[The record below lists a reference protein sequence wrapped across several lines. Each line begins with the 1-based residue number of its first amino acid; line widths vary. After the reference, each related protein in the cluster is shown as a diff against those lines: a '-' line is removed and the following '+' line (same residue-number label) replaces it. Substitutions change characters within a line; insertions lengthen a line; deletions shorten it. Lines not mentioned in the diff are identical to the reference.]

1 MGRSHAL
8 SGWCAGLAMAPL
20 VGLTS
25 IAEVVPFAAATA
37 GYALLPDL
45 DHPGA
50 SASRLLGPITGLVSG
65 AVRAFS
71 GLLYAITKGPRD
83 EDSTGRHRHATHT
96 VAAALLLGVLAA
108 AAGASGGKWAVLAV
122 ALTGLVLA
130 ADVLG
135 DWVMTVAIGAAAWPV
150 VDAVLP
156 RAAADALPGTAA
168 AAAVQAGLAG
178 IGSWIG
184 AAVALGMFVHC
195 LGDSLTRSGCPWLWP
210 LPIRGETWYEIRLPR
225 VFRFRTGGWVERLII
240 APLLI
245 AGGILLLPGAL
256 HVLQEFVSTT
266 SVWVAGSQSWRADE
280 ILLEMSP
287 GTLGIVD
294 ES

>member
-8 SGWCAGLAMAPL
+8 SGWCAGLVVAPL

-25 IAEVVPFAAATA
+25 LTEVAPFAAAAA

-65 AVRAFS
+65 VVRLTSAA
-71 GLLYAITKGPRD
+71 LYALTKGPRD
-83 EDSTGRHRHATHT
+83 ENGSGKHRHASHT
-96 VAAALLLGVLAA
+96 VAAALLFGSL
-108 AAGASGGKWAVLAV
+108 AAGAATSGGRWAVFAV
-122 ALTGLVLA
+122 AMFGLVLA

-135 DWVMTVAIGAAAWPV
+135 DWLLAVVAGAGLWTAAGN
-150 VDAVLP
+150 
-156 RAAADALPGTAA
+156 RLPGSSA
-168 AAAVQAGLAG
+168 AAAVQAGLDD

-184 AAVALGMFVHC
+184 VAVALGIFVHC

-225 VFRFRTGGWVERLII
+225 GLRFRTGGPVEQFVV
-240 APLLI
+240 APALVA
-245 AGGILLLPGAL
+245 AGVLLLPGAL
-256 HVLQEFVSTT
+256 PIAQEMFIAIWSSTSEAAT
-266 SVWVAGSQSWRADE
+266 RWH
-280 ILLEMSP
+280 P
-287 GTLGIVD
+287 
-294 ES
+294 

>member
-8 SGWCAGLAMAPL
+8 SGWVAGLAVAPMI
-20 VGLTS
+20 GLTS
-25 IAEVVPFAAATA
+25 VAEVVPFAAATA

-50 SASRLLGPITGLVSG
+50 KASRLLGPITRIISG

-71 GLLYAITKGPRD
+71 GILYNVTKGPRD

-96 VAAALLLGVLAA
+96 VAAAVLLGFLAA
-108 AAGASGGKWAVLAV
+108 MAGERGGKWAVLGVAV
-122 ALTGLVLA
+122 LGLVLA

-135 DWVMTVAIGAAAWPV
+135 DWVVIVAGGAVAWTVSNATLPDPAAE
-150 VDAVLP
+150 
-156 RAAADALPGTAA
+156 ALPGTTAA
-168 AAAVQAGLAG
+168 EALQAGLAD

-184 AAVALGMFVHC
+184 VAVAVGMFVHC

-225 VFRFRTGGWVERLII
+225 PLRFSTGSWVENLMI
-240 APLLI
+240 APALML
-245 AGGILLLPGAL
+245 AGVLLLPGAWPIVQQVFDTIL
-256 HVLQEFVSTT
+256 STT
-266 SVWVAGSQSWRADE
+266 SVWIAGSQ
-280 ILLEMSP
+280 
-287 GTLGIVD
+287 
-294 ES
+294 

>member
-1 MGRSHAL
+1 
-8 SGWCAGLAMAPL
+8 MAPL

-25 IAEVVPFAAATA
+25 VAEAVPFAAATA

-45 DHPGA
+45 DHPCA
-50 SASRLLGPITGLVSG
+50 SASRLLGPITEIVSS

-96 VAAALLLGVLAA
+96 LVAAVLLGILAA
-108 AAGASGGKWAVLAV
+108 SAGASGGRWAVLAV

-135 DWVMTVAIGAAAWPV
+135 DWVLALGIGAAAWPIL
-150 VDAVLP
+150 DAVLP
-156 RAAADALPGTAA
+156 RSAADALPGTTAA
-168 AAAVQAGLAG
+168 DALQVGLTG

-210 LPIRGETWYEIRLPR
+210 LPIRGETWFEVRLPR
-225 VFRFRTGGWVERLII
+225 AFRFRTGGWAERVVI
-240 APLLI
+240 APLLVV
-245 AGGILLLPGAL
+245 GGVLLLPGAVP
-256 HVLQEFVSTT
+256 VLQVFLSTA
-266 SVWVAGSQSWRADE
+266 SVWVAGSRR
-280 ILLEMSP
+280 
-287 GTLGIVD
+287 
-294 ES
+294 

>member
-25 IAEVVPFAAATA
+25 VAQVVPFAAATA

-50 SASRLLGPITGLVSG
+50 SASRVLGPITGIVSG

-71 GLLYAITKGPRD
+71 GLLYSITKGPRD
-83 EDSTGRHRHATHT
+83 EDSTGRHRHASHT
-96 VAAALLLGVLAA
+96 LAAALLLGFLTSRLGAAGGWRAVLGVALFGLILAA
-108 AAGASGGKWAVLAV
+108 H
-122 ALTGLVLA
+122 
-130 ADVLG
+130 VLG
-135 DWVMTVAIGAAAWPV
+135 DWVLAVVVGAGAWSL
-150 VDAVLP
+150 AGTW
-156 RAAADALPGTAA
+156 LPGTP
-168 AAAVQAGLAG
+168 AVEVLRGGLDE

-210 LPIRGETWYEIRLPR
+210 LPIRGETWFELRLPR
-225 VFRFRTGGWVERLII
+225 AFRFRTGGWVERLII
-240 APLLI
+240 APLLL
-245 AGGILLLPGAL
+245 AGGVLLLPGAL
-256 HVLQEFVSTT
+256 PVLQDFFAAILSTT
-266 SVWVAGSQSWRADE
+266 SVWVAGSQR
-280 ILLEMSP
+280 
-287 GTLGIVD
+287 
-294 ES
+294 